1 MNDPLAIF
9 QSSLNNFS
17 DRINHPKKDSLLLDD
32 IFVYPHIKSLEDGE
46 IIDSNDILRS
56 DKKITFIGSEYSGKT
71 SLCKK
76 MTIDLLEKGYGLIKV
91 NGADLKEVSAEKLFE
106 KQNKKGGFFHN
117 KSFNGKKALIVDDI
131 QDITFNDKHL
141 ELFFS
146 SSIKFY
152 DTVIFFCSE
161 RDYFS
166 NSIYSEHIELESYR
180 IQDFGY
186 VKRDELYNKWLSVG
200 NPSIHTINNNEYHE
214 RVENLTGHVESV
226 IRNNVVDAKP
236 IFILTILQTHEN
248 FSTRNYTMT
257 SLGECYR
264 VLLYSLLSKQVTH
277 ESFDSVISFLSYLS
291 FRLLKVDRDSFSEN
305 DFNLW
310 FKEYSEKFITISNI
324 KEILLNSHIIYMDH
338 ENTYRFNQ
346 QYVFYY
352 CAGKHI
358 ADNYGSMTD
367 IVEDICQNLNNEKKA
382 SVLIFLVHHARNT
395 DLVDNII
402 LYSSDLLSDLEE
414 FDITSDNK
422 FFQNF
427 LEDYSHDYNGDSTTK
442 KRQELLRSKD
452 RISDKRDKV
461 EEITIQATQS
471 MEPHISD
478 DHEVAKQLELLD
490 EAGSALRSIEV
501 IGQVLKNRFG
511 SLPTSQIEYAI
522 EQCNTLGFKIVK
534 FFVDSIIMTE
544 DEFVSLLTNIIME
557 NESLTILEAQEKAKT
572 YVRLIAF
579 NLSYFIVDLVA
590 KSISQKQIERFIDSS
605 SESHSHKLVNLAVKL
620 KLHPKSLPK
629 DYIQSILNET
639 NNTFFKKLI
648 NQIAHNHLYLYELTY
663 QDLQWVS
670 DKLNINV
677 KNAHFS
683 RNSKLHG
690 KKSTH
695 KTLSIEHFKL

>member
-1 MNDPLAIF
+1 MLKF
-9 QSSLNNFS
+9 QASLNNFS
-17 DRINHPKKDSLLLDD
+17 DRIKHPKKDSLLLED
-32 IFVYPHIKSLEDGE
+32 IFVYPHVKSLEDGE
-46 IIDSNDILRS
+46 IIDSIDIWRS
-56 DKKITFIGSEYSGKT
+56 DKKITFVGSEYSGKT

-76 MTIDLLEKGYGLIKV
+76 ITLDLLEEGYGLIKI
-91 NGADLKEVSAEKLFE
+91 NGRDLKEVSAEKFFE
-106 KQNKKGGFFHN
+106 KQKKKGEFFQE
-117 KSFNGKKALIVDDI
+117 KIPNGKKALIVDDI
-131 QDITFNDKHL
+131 QDISLNDKYL
-141 ELFFS
+141 EVCIS

-152 DTVIFFCSE
+152 DIVIFFCSE

-166 NSIYSEHIELESYR
+166 NSIYSEHTEIEGYR

-186 VKRDELYNKWLSVG
+186 VKRDELYSKWLSVG
-200 NPSIHTINNNEYHE
+200 NPSIYTINNNEYHE
-214 RVENLTGHVESV
+214 RVDNLTGHVESV

-236 IFILTILQTHEN
+236 IFILTILQTREN

-264 VLLYSLLSKQVTH
+264 VLLYSLLSKQVNH

-291 FRLLKVDRDSFSEN
+291 FRLLKVDKDSFSES

-324 KEILLNSHIIYMDH
+324 KDILINSHIIYMDY

-358 ADNYGSMTD
+358 ADNYGDMKNV
-367 IVEDICQNLNNEKKA
+367 VEDICQNLNNEKKA

-427 LEDYSHDYNGDSTTK
+427 LKDYTLSYNGDSTTK

-452 RISDKRDKV
+452 RVSHEKDAV
-461 EEITIQATQS
+461 EEMTIQATQS

-478 DHEVAKQLELLD
+478 DLEVAKQLRLLD

-522 EQCNTLGFKIVK
+522 EQCNTLGFKIVR

-544 DEFVSLLTNIIME
+544 DEFVSLLTNLIME

-590 KSISQKQIERFIDSS
+590 KSISQKQIEKFIDVS
-605 SESHSHKLVNLAVKL
+605 SESMSHKLINLAVKL
-620 KLHPKSLPK
+620 KLHPKLLPK
-629 DYIQSILNET
+629 DYIQSITNET
-639 NNTFFKKLI
+639 NSAFFKKLI
-648 NQIAHNHLYLYELTY
+648 NQIVHNHLYLYELTY

-683 RNSKLHG
+683 RNAKLYG
-690 KKSTH
+690 NPNTH
-695 KTLSIEHFKL
+695 RALSIEQFKL

>member
-1 MNDPLAIF
+1 MLKF
-9 QSSLNNFS
+9 QASLNNFS
-17 DRINHPKKDSLLLDD
+17 DRIKHPKKDSLLLED

-46 IIDSNDILRS
+46 IIDSREILYS

-76 MTIDLLEKGYGLIKV
+76 IAIDLLEKGYGLINI
-91 NGADLKEVSAEKLFE
+91 NGSDLKEVSAEKLFE
-106 KQNKKGGFFHN
+106 KQKKKGEFFH
-117 KSFNGKKALIVDDI
+117 KKLFNNKKALIVDDI
-131 QDITFNDKHL
+131 QDITLNDRYL

-166 NSIYSEHIELESYR
+166 NSIYSEHIELDSYR

-200 NPSIHTINNNEYHE
+200 NPSIYTINNNEYHE
-214 RVENLTGHVESV
+214 RVDNLTGHVESV
-226 IRNNVVDAKP
+226 IRNKVVDAKP

-264 VLLYSLLSKQVTH
+264 VLLYSLLSKQVTY

-291 FRLLKVDRDSFSEN
+291 FRLLEIDKDCFSE
-305 DFNLW
+305 DEFSVW
-310 FKEYSEKFITISNI
+310 FSEYSENFITINNI
-324 KEILLNSHIIYMDH
+324 KEILIDSHIIYMDY

-346 QYVFYY
+346 QYIFYY

-358 ADNYGSMTD
+358 ADNYGKMKNT
-367 IVEDICQNLNNEKKA
+367 VEDVCQNLNNEKKA
-382 SVLIFLVHHARNT
+382 NVLIFLVHHARNT

-402 LYSSDLLSDLEE
+402 LYSSELLSDLEE

-422 FFQNF
+422 FFQSF
-427 LEDYSHDYNGDSTTK
+427 LENYTLSYNGDSTTK
-442 KRQELLRSKD
+442 KRKELLISKD
-452 RISDKRDKV
+452 RASYEKDTV
-461 EEITIQATQS
+461 EEMTIQATQS
-471 MEPHISD
+471 MEPHVSD
-478 DHEVAKQLELLD
+478 DLEVAKQLKLLD

-522 EQCNTLGFKIVK
+522 EQCNTLGFKIVR

-557 NESLTILEAQEKAKT
+557 NESLTLLEAQQKAKT

-590 KSISQKQIERFIDSS
+590 KSISQKQIEIFIDSS
-605 SESHSHKLVNLAVKL
+605 SQSLSHKLINLAVKL

-629 DYIQSILNET
+629 DYIQSIINET
-639 NNTFFKKLI
+639 NSAFFKKLI
-648 NQIAHNHLYLYELTY
+648 NQIVHNHLYLYELTY

-683 RNSKLHG
+683 RNTKLYG
-690 KKSTH
+690 KSNTH
-695 KTLSIEHFKL
+695 KTLSIDQFKL

>member
-1 MNDPLAIF
+1 M
-9 QSSLNNFS
+9 
-17 DRINHPKKDSLLLDD
+17 
-32 IFVYPHIKSLEDGE
+32 KSLEDGE
-46 IIDSNDILRS
+46 IIDSIDIWKS
-56 DKKITFIGSEYSGKT
+56 DKKITFVGSEYSGKT

-76 MTIDLLEKGYGLIKV
+76 IAIDLLEAGYGLIKV
-91 NGADLKEVSAEKLFE
+91 NGRDLKEVSAEKFFE
-106 KQNKKGGFFHN
+106 KQNKKGEFFQG
-117 KSFNGKKALIVDDI
+117 KVFNGKKALVVDDI
-131 QDITFNDKHL
+131 QDIALNDKYL
-141 ELFFS
+141 EICFS

-152 DTVIFFCSE
+152 DIVIFFCSE

-166 NSIYSEHIELESYR
+166 NSIYSEHSEIEGYR

-186 VKRDELYNKWLSVG
+186 VKRDELYSKWLSVG
-200 NPSIHTINNNEYHE
+200 NPSIYTINNNEYHE
-214 RVENLTGHVESV
+214 RVDSLTGHVESV

-264 VLLYSLLSKQVTH
+264 VLLYSLLSKQVNH

-291 FRLLKVDRDSFSEN
+291 FRLLKVDKDSFSES
-305 DFNLW
+305 DFNSW
-310 FKEYSEKFITISNI
+310 FREYSERFITIDNI
-324 KEILLNSHIIYMDH
+324 KEILINSHIIYIDH

-358 ADNYGSMTD
+358 ADNYGNMTD
-367 IVEDICQNLNNEKKA
+367 VVEDICQNLNNEKKA

-402 LYSSDLLSDLEE
+402 LYSSELLSDLEE
-414 FDITSDNK
+414 FDIRSDNK
-422 FFQNF
+422 FFQDF
-427 LEDYSHDYNGDSTTK
+427 LKNYTLSYNGDSTTK

-452 RISDKRDKV
+452 RASYEKDTV
-461 EEITIQATQS
+461 EEITIHATQS

-478 DHEVAKQLELLD
+478 DLEVAKQLKLLD

-522 EQCNTLGFKIVK
+522 EQCNTLGFKIVR

-557 NESLTILEAQEKAKT
+557 NESLTLLEAQEKAKT

-590 KSISQKQIERFIDSS
+590 KSISQKQIEKFIDIS
-605 SESHSHKLVNLAVKL
+605 SESLSHKLINLAVKL
-620 KLHPKSLPK
+620 KLHPTTLPK
-629 DYIQSILNET
+629 DYIQSIMNET
-639 NNTFFKKLI
+639 NSTFFKKLI
-648 NQIAHNHLYLYELTY
+648 NQIIHNHLYLYELTY
-663 QDLQWVS
+663 QDLQWVA

-683 RNSKLHG
+683 RNAKLYG
-690 KKSTH
+690 NSNNH
-695 KTLSIEHFKL
+695 KALSIEHFKL